1 MGRILVHDFRYLSY
15 SSSLGKTRPNRRAD
29 ISPFRWVLQ
38 MKINEFIKNNLEVKV
53 LNKDPSLRHMMTST
67 RLPQIVCSDGFKMSV
82 QVGFSLYSTPKKVAK
97 RYSAVEIGY
106 PSDHEPLIEEYAEC
120 YTLYSSIEELDI
132 DFTNTVYPYVPV
144 KIVDKVLRKHG
155 GIDLVTTTANRKR
168 I

>member
-1 MGRILVHDFRYLSY
+1 MR
-15 SSSLGKTRPNRRAD
+15 
-29 ISPFRWVLQ
+29 
-38 MKINEFIKNNLEVKV
+38 KINEFIKNNLEVKV
-53 LNKDPSLRHMMTST
+53 LNNDPSLRHMMTST

-120 YTLYSSIEELDI
+120 YTFEEVDI

-144 KIVDKVLRKHG
+144 NIVDKVLRKHG
-155 GIDLVTTTANRKR
+155 GIDLVATTTSTTTKETKL
-168 I
+168 